1 MMGKV
6 IIVEICWS
14 VEEQGSAVTGEVSV
28 RIYELIE
35 QVLNLFPGL
44 IAGKLGFCSARHL
57 SLQKLA
63 QENSD
68 NLFGR

>member
-14 VEEQGSAVTGEVSV
+14 VEEQVSV

-44 IAGKLGFCSARHL
+44 IAGKLG
-57 SLQKLA
+57 
-63 QENSD
+63 
-68 NLFGR
+68 

>member
-1 MMGKV
+1 MGKA

-14 VEEQGSAVTGEVSV
+14 VEKQVSAVTGEVSV
-28 RIYELIE
+28 RISELIE
-35 QVLNLFPGL
+35 QVLNLFPSL

-57 SLQKLA
+57 SFAKSA